1 MKIDFTQI
9 IKATPEQ
16 VLNILLD
23 HNNLSRF
30 FNAKIIM
37 VHQQSHGEIAGGKG
51 AIRLIKVGPIA
62 FKEQVLI
69 ANNEHFS
76 YKIIGKGPVSEHQG
90 DIYLK
95 QRSDEHDNIITDLHY
110 IITCKAPFFIPDGL
124 AKYFIEKDIKLAMKN
139 IADHFANELAN
150 ELDDTYPSNSVK

>member
-16 VLNILLD
+16 VLDILVD

-30 FNAKIIM
+30 FNAKISMITE
-37 VHQQSHGEIAGGKG
+37 QNSGEIVGGKG
-51 AIRLIKVGPIA
+51 AVRLIKIGPIS

-69 ANNEHFS
+69 ANTERFS
-76 YKIIGKGPVSEHQG
+76 YKIVGKGPVSEHQG

-95 QRSDEHDNIITDLHY
+95 ESSSENSKLVTHLHY
-110 IITCKAPFFIPDGL
+110 VITCKAPFFLPDGL

-139 IADHFANELAN
+139 IA
-150 ELDDTYPSNSVK
+150 TYFENKVGDLSKSKFESKK

>member
-1 MKIDFTQI
+1 MKIDFTQRI
-9 IKATPEQ
+9 EASPEQ
-16 VLNILLD
+16 ILNVLVD

-30 FNAKIIM
+30 FNAKISTITE
-37 VHQQSHGEIAGGKG
+37 QNSDEIVGGKG
-51 AIRLIKVGPIA
+51 TVRLIKIGPIS

-95 QRSDEHDNIITDLHY
+95 QSSNEYDNVVTDLHY

-139 IADHFANELAN
+139 IAEYFTRQIANKLE
-150 ELDDTYPSNSVK
+150 SQK